1 MGAGFS
7 AHAEACARSGCP
19 ASCAR
24 TQQQAT
30 RDAREALTPLSEAGP
45 IRLAVASVEIGR
57 VLAARGKLRF
67 VASGTCMYPNVRPG
81 DVLAV
86 EPRAAG
92 KVAVGDVLVFRRGAS
107 LFGHRAV
114 EVGRRDGRTFVITQ
128 PDRSSGPDNEAVWE
142 EDVIGIAPAAERRGR
157 RVSLERSRAR
167 PGAVRGALLAAKLRA
182 IEGEPRLRTAAIAAL
197 ERLQAQPV
205 YGNVARRVV
214 AGRLAGLAYRVRLP
228 LADGRSRTL
237 FRELPVEEA
246 VNGGLA
252 VLAARP
258 DGAHWTLA
266 ATLPPGDRPI
276 GLVTYAA
283 RPPECP
289 FPGWSRERGFVR
301 TRYRGLGL
309 EGDLLAQ
316 ASRVLAALQA
326 QPGPSTTGEQVA

>member
-7 AHAEACARSGCP
+7 AHAEACTRPGCP
-19 ASCAR
+19 SACAR
-24 TQQQAT
+24 TQQQAGG
-30 RDAREALTPLSEAGP
+30 DAREALTPLSEAGP
-45 IRLAVASVEIGR
+45 IRLAIASVEIGR

-92 KVAVGDVLVFRRGAS
+92 EVAVGDVLVFRRGAS

-114 EVGRRDGRTFVITQ
+114 EVGSADGRTFVITQ
-128 PDRSSGPDNEAVWE
+128 PDRSPGPDAEAVWG
-142 EDVIGIAPAAERRGR
+142 EDVIGIAPSAERRGR
-157 RVSLERSRAR
+157 QVSLELPGAR
-167 PGAVRGALLAAKLRA
+167 PGAVRGALLAAQLRA
-182 IEGEPRLRTAAIAAL
+182 IEGKPRLRTAAIAVL
-197 ERLQAQPV
+197 ERLQAQRA
-205 YGNVARRVV
+205 YGYVARRVV
-214 AGRLAGLAYRVRLP
+214 AGRLAGVAYRVRLP

-237 FRELPVEEA
+237 FREIPIEEA
-246 VNGGLA
+246 MNGGLA

-258 DGAHWTLA
+258 AGAHWTLA
-266 ATLPPGDRPI
+266 AALPPDDRPI
-276 GLVTYAA
+276 GLVTYGA

-309 EGDLLAQ
+309 ESDLLAQ
-316 ASRVLAALQA
+316 ASRVLAALQTL
-326 QPGPSTTGEQVA
+326 PRPSTSGEQAS